1 MTPVSLFQIFFIFLK
16 LGCTSFGGPIA
27 HLGFFRQEFVEKR
40 RWLDDSAYA
49 ELVALCQFLPGPAS
63 SQLGMA
69 LGFLQCRVSGA
80 LAAWLGFTLP
90 SALLLGWLAYA
101 VADGFNITPF
111 VAGLKIV
118 AVAVVAQA
126 LWGMSRTLIHGLPQ
140 LLLVI
145 FSTFL
150 CIYHP
155 AIITQISIIIGAAM
169 VGLWQTNGKPTSV
182 IPASATAAS
191 LTAEQNV
198 IKKGA
203 ALTASIRSTLL
214 FSSGCGL
221 LFLGLL
227 FGLPWLA
234 AYSPELMI
242 VDSFYRAGALVFG
255 GGHVV
260 LPLLEAEVV
269 TQGLVNKTDFV
280 AAYGAAQAVPG
291 PLFTIASYLGV
302 AASVHSAP
310 LLNGVL
316 ATVAIFLP
324 GFLLLMAILPWW
336 SQLRQH
342 QQVQRAISGINAAVV
357 GILLAAWYDPVLTS
371 AISSWQTTIAALLAT
386 AFLIYGR
393 QQAWLLVLLSL
404 LISPWL

>member
-1 MTPVSLFQIFFIFLK
+1 MPPLSLFQIFFIFLK

-40 RWLDDSAYA
+40 RWLDDRAYA

-69 LGFLQCRVSGA
+69 LGFMQSRVSGA
-80 LAAWLGFTLP
+80 IAAWLGFTLP
-90 SALLLGWLAYA
+90 SALLLGLLAYA
-101 VADGFNITPF
+101 VADGFTISPF

-126 LWGMSRTLIHGLPQ
+126 LWGMSRTLVNGLPQ
-140 LLLVI
+140 LLLVTVAALLTLY
-145 FSTFL
+145 S
-150 CIYHP
+150 P
-155 AIITQISIIIGAAM
+155 GVVTQIALIVGAGVM
-169 VGLWQTNGKPTSV
+169 GWQLQRP
-182 IPASATAAS
+182 AAS
-191 LTAEQNV
+191 VPIN
-198 IKKGA
+198 A
-203 ALTASIRSTLL
+203 AATLAASPPVLNAMKTASQRS
-214 FSSGCGL
+214 FSLRCGV

-227 FGLPWLA
+227 LALPVLA
-234 AYSPELMI
+234 AYSVELMI
-242 VDSFYRAGALVFG
+242 FDSFYRAGALVFG

-269 TQGLVNKTDFV
+269 GQGLLNKTDFV

-302 AASVHSAP
+302 AAGGQSAP
-310 LLNGVL
+310 LLNGIL

-324 GFLLLMAILPWW
+324 GFLLVLAVLPWW
-336 SQLRQH
+336 QQLRLYPGV
-342 QQVQRAISGINAAVV
+342 QQAVSGINAAVV

-371 AISSWQTTIAALLAT
+371 AIYNWQTAVAALLAT
-386 AFLIYGR
+386 AFLMVWR
-393 QQAWLLVLLSL
+393 QPAWRLVIVALLV
-404 LISPWL
+404 SPWLS